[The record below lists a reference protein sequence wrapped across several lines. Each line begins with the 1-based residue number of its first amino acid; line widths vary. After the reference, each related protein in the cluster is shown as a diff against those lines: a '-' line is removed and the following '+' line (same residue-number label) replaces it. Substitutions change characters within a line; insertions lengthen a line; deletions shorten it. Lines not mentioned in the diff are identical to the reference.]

1 MANVKGHKR
10 YRTKDDKIV
19 VSATTVVGSIAK
31 PALIKWANKLGLD
44 GVDSTKYIDD
54 AAEIGVLSHAIIT
67 EGLRGRITDFS
78 NYDQNQRDS
87 ADWCVHIWESWAQNR
102 LIEPILIEEPLVS
115 ERFRYGGTLDIYAKV
130 DDILTLI
137 ELKTTNDIW
146 PEHHIQ
152 VSAHRQLLMEHD
164 YSVDS
169 VRILNIPRDRTRVF
183 QEVILGSK
191 VLELNWKIFKH
202 LLRIHE
208 LRKELNG

>member
-10 YRTKDDKIV
+10 YRTRDNRIV
-19 VSATTVVGSIAK
+19 AGVTTVVGLIAK

-44 GVDSTKYIDD
+44 GIDSAKYIDD
-54 AAEIGVLSHAIIT
+54 TAEIGILAHAIIT
-67 EGLRGRITDFS
+67 DSLLGRITDFS

-87 ADWCVHIWESWAQNR
+87 ADWCVRRWESWVHGR
-102 LIEPILIEEPLVS
+102 TIEPILVEAPLVS
-115 ERFRYGGTLDIYAKV
+115 ERFRYGSTLDVYAKV

-152 VSAHRQLLMEHD
+152 VSAHRQLLVEHG
-164 YSVDS
+164 YGVDS

-183 QEVILGSK
+183 QEVVLGSE
-191 VLELNWKIFKH
+191 VLELNWEIFKH